1 MTLGEKIREARLAA
15 GLTQEELAAKL
26 AVSRQAVTKWE
37 ADKGMP
43 DVGNLKA
50 MAGLLDV
57 SVDYLLDDGEKI
69 SFQTTREPIDL
80 DAYEKKSPCRDK
92 RDATCLAHNGE
103 ADAIYPLIRRKKM
116 SKLEWAADFLVQ
128 PGIVDIIHYTDD
140 GSAGYYLVEK
150 GGRQYMVRVSKDY
163 IETAELADRVDP
175 KKFVLGEYK
184 FKEAG
189 YRLK

>member
-1 MTLGEKIREARLAA
+1 MDTRHCRQQKEEMDMTLGEKIREARLAA

-69 SFQTTREPIDL
+69 SSQTTREPIDL
-80 DAYEKKSPCRDK
+80 DAYEKKSRHCRY
-92 RDATCLAHNGE
+92 R
-103 ADAIYPLIRRKKM
+103 PLCR
-116 SKLEWAADFLVQ
+116 
-128 PGIVDIIHYTDD
+128 
-140 GSAGYYLVEK
+140 
-150 GGRQYMVRVSKDY
+150 
-163 IETAELADRVDP
+163 
-175 KKFVLGEYK
+175 
-184 FKEAG
+184 
-189 YRLK
+189 